1 MHKVNI
7 QCNCISFRFLECSF
21 FGFSVTPVLSWQQAH
36 QIVSTPHPSTQA
48 VYLHSCPFSLFDRQW
63 FFQLTLPTL
72 GSSTAQRAEGS
83 GAEGSASN
91 FTAEGLV
98 QAVLRK
104 QERWDILLLFWS
116 EIRVHITLH
125 QQSKLF
131 STAILSL
138 YLRSDLANYSV
149 AFLYKAFIFCIASQ
163 KWPRKAESGQRRE
176 ALTQSNLQSLAE
188 DMGEN
193 YK

>member
-1 MHKVNI
+1 M
-7 QCNCISFRFLECSF
+7 
-21 FGFSVTPVLSWQQAH
+21 LSWQQAH

-83 GAEGSASN
+83 GAEEPASN
-91 FTAEGLV
+91 FMAEGLV